1 LPQRK
6 IGGALGE
13 MMRTAFQRPVT
24 KRYPFGS
31 PEVSNRFR
39 GKLDI
44 DPVKCTG
51 CGVCA
56 IVCPSPSTIEMVMA
70 GRRKVGDRELE
81 IQRPVF
87 NLFNCISCGQC
98 VDDCKFGALRLTKN
112 FELATPDKNTL
123 IMSKAT
129 KIAK

>member
-1 LPQRK
+1 MPQRK
-6 IGGALGE
+6 IGSALGE

-24 KRYPFGS
+24 KRYPFGP
-31 PEVSNRFR
+31 PEVAERFR

-51 CGVCA
+51 CKICA
-56 IVCPSPSTIEMVMA
+56 IVCPSPGTIEMVVV
-70 GRRKVGDRELE
+70 GKRKVGDREIE
-81 IQRPVF
+81 VQRPIF

-112 FELATPDKNTL
+112 FELATADKNTM
-123 IMSKAT
+123 IMSKAAENV
-129 KIAK
+129 K